1 MILGLNSSMMK
12 YSKYFM
18 NYNEIWYEHFNHLK
32 IFIDSEHKSPSS
44 KSSDTYESFLGK
56 WKVTQNKNY
65 SEKKHTM
72 KNENIYDTWKEF
84 INDEKYGNYFIDNN
98 EKWYETFENLKK
110 FISKNSM
117 KPNRGTKD
125 KNEKSLGEWLSHQ
138 TTNFVNKQ
146 QSMKN
151 ENIYDTWKEFINVEK
166 YNIYLIDNNEKY
178 RINITNYY

>member
-18 NYNEIWYEHFNHLK
+18 NYNEIWYEHFNNLK

-84 INDEKYGNYFIDNN
+84 INDEKY
-98 EKWYETFENLKK
+98 
-110 FISKNSM
+110 
-117 KPNRGTKD
+117 
-125 KNEKSLGEWLSHQ
+125 
-138 TTNFVNKQ
+138 
-146 QSMKN
+146 
-151 ENIYDTWKEFINVEK
+151 
-166 YNIYLIDNNEKY
+166 NIYLIDNNEKY